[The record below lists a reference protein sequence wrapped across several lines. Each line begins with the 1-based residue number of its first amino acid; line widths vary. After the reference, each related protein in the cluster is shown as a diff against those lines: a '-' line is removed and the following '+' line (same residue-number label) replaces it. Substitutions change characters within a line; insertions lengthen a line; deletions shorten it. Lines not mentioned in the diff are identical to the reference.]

1 MIEKRF
7 QVAAACFITL
17 ASLLLTSCE
26 NAGAWIQLE
35 QTLLDSGGNYETIG
49 EVPDY
54 GVILIWRSM
63 TTNRNLPRKS

>member
-17 ASLLLTSCE
+17 ASLLLTSCG

-49 EVPDY
+49 EVRTM
-54 GVILIWRSM
+54 G
-63 TTNRNLPRKS
+63 